1 MKTEI
6 WNDHAIRFVSI
17 DGEWWAVAKDVT
29 NALGIASSKDA
40 VRKMNSKYKGAYKV
54 PTLGGLQEMT
64 VLNEKGMYRLIMR
77 SNKQEAEEFQDWVFD
92 IIK

>member
-29 NALGIASSKDA
+29 NALAIRNNRDA
-40 VRKMNSKYKGAYKV
+40 
-54 PTLGGLQEMT
+54 
-64 VLNEKGMYRLIMR
+64 
-77 SNKQEAEEFQDWVFD
+77 
-92 IIK
+92 IKKLDADERG